1 MSYFLF
7 LTMEAIYPGR
17 RTNREDVLITFED
30 GRMGI
35 YSAELLHATLPQAE
49 EVIDEYQEGERVIPF
64 KLPRS

>member
-1 MSYFLF
+1 MDRLPAHRVVDCDMFH
-7 LTMEAIYPGR
+7 G
-17 RTNREDVLITFED
+17 DVLITFED

-64 KLPRS
+64 KLPGS